1 MIWPELMEL
10 DFIIVELETIVDEL
24 TVIRAGIEKLTA
36 NETVVNGVYS
46 IEVHMYE
53 EVKRLRAEY
62 DKLFDKYVK
71 TNREVNNG

>member
-10 DFIIVELETIVDEL
+10 DFIIMELEMIVDEL
-24 TVIRAGIEKLTA
+24 TVIRAGIENLTA

-46 IEVHMYE
+46 IEAHMYE

>member
-10 DFIIVELETIVDEL
+10 DFIIMELEMIVDEL
-24 TVIRAGIEKLTA
+24 TVIRAGIGNLTA

-71 TNREVNNG
+71 TNREVKNG

>member
-10 DFIIVELETIVDEL
+10 DFIITELEMIVDEL
-24 TVIRAGIEKLTA
+24 TVIRAGIENLTA

-71 TNREVNNG
+71 TNREVKNG